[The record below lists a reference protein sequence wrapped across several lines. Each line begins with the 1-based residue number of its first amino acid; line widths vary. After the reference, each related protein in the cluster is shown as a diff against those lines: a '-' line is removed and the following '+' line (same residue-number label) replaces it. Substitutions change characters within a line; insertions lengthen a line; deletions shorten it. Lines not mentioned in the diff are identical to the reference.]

1 MKKKI
6 VISQRLEKIG
16 PFKELRDNID
26 LRFIQLVE
34 KIGCIPILVPNK
46 LKNTSQYLKISKPNG
61 IILTS
66 GGNPFEKNLR
76 KKTEENLIKYAL
88 KKKIPLLGIC
98 RGAQSINL
106 YFNGTLTKIK
116 SHVRKNHFIEGKL
129 FNNKIRF
136 KVNSYHD
143 YGIKNKDLGKKL
155 KILFKADDQSIEAF
169 QNENKKIMGIMWHPE
184 RRKKIQ
190 KIDLKILK
198 KFFRCT

>member
-6 VISQRLEKIG
+6 LISQRLEKIG

-26 LRFIQLVE
+26 LRFVQLVE
-34 KIGCIPILVPNK
+34 KIGCIPVLVPNK
-46 LKNTSQYLKISKPNG
+46 LKNTKQYLKNSKPDG

-66 GGNPFEKNLR
+66 GGNPYEKNLR
-76 KKTEENLIKYAL
+76 KKTEINLIKYAIN
-88 KKKIPLLGIC
+88 KNIPLLGIC

-106 YFNGTLTKIK
+106 YFGGKLTKIK
-116 SHVRKNHFIEGKL
+116 SHVRRNHFIVGSL

-143 YGIKNKDLGKKL
+143 YGIKKDNLGKKL
-155 KILFKADDQSIEAF
+155 KALFKADDQSIEAF
-169 QNENKKIMGIMWHPE
+169 CNKNKKILGIMWHPE
-184 RRKKIQ
+184 RQKKIQ

-198 KFFRCT
+198 KIFKCT

>member
-66 GGNPFEKNLR
+66 GGNPFEK
-76 KKTEENLIKYAL
+76 T
-88 KKKIPLLGIC
+88 
-98 RGAQSINL
+98 
-106 YFNGTLTKIK
+106 
-116 SHVRKNHFIEGKL
+116 FI
-129 FNNKIRF
+129 F
-136 KVNSYHD
+136 
-143 YGIKNKDLGKKL
+143 
-155 KILFKADDQSIEAF
+155 
-169 QNENKKIMGIMWHPE
+169 
-184 RRKKIQ
+184 RRKF
-190 KIDLKILK
+190 D
-198 KFFRCT
+198 